1 MRKTCAAVIVAAGS
15 ATRMQGIDKMLVPLA
30 GVPVVLRSV
39 RALAASDCID
49 SLVIV
54 TRTECMETLRTLCA
68 EVSKPVTVVAGGASR
83 PESVLAGLAALPE
96 GTELAA
102 IHDGARPLVTQ
113 AVIAEAVEAAE
124 RCGAAAPAVP
134 VHDTI
139 KQAEN
144 GLVRATPER
153 KTLFAVQT
161 PQVFD
166 VKLLKTVLRAAMER
180 GIALTDDCSA
190 VEAAG
195 KPVVLTQGCEENLK
209 ITTPVDLTLAE
220 AILKRRKTMRIG
232 HGYDVHRLTEGRR
245 LILGGVEIPFERGL
259 DGHSDA
265 DVLVHAL
272 MDALLGAA
280 GLRDIGV
287 LFPDNDPAYKNIS
300 SMLLLDRVMLTLEHA
315 GYAVGNVDVTVL
327 VQRPKLK
334 DYIPVMREN
343 LARAM
348 KIPLDCVNIKATTEE
363 GLGFTGSGEGIAC
376 HAVCLLER

>member
-15 ATRMQGIDKMLVPLA
+15 ATRMQGIDKMLAPLA

-68 EVSKPVTVVAGGASR
+68 EVSKPVTVVPGGASR

-327 VQRPKLK
+327 AQRPKLK